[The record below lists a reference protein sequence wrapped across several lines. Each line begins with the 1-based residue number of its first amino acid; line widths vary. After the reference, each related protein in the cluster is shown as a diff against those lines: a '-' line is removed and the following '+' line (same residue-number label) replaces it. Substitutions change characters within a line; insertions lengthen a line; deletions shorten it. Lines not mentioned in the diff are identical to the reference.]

1 MSVVGSK
8 DYMSVV
14 CTPIGRGKGVRG
26 RGRGGYLSKQSLSG
40 LLFNIKRYKWEGAGV
55 YCVGWGLE

>member
-1 MSVVGSK
+1 MWPE
-8 DYMSVV
+8 DYVSTFG
-14 CTPIGRGKGVRG
+14 TPSGRDN
-26 RGRGGYLSKQSLSG
+26 GGLSKQSLSG